1 MEEAG
6 DANRD
11 RTVDIS
17 DLGILATNWQ
27 GSGKTFVQ
35 GDFNYDGIVDISD
48 LGILATNW
56 QKTLVAFSASPTGVR
71 PSAPVRAVKRAHRRL
86 NWRRL
91 RKRNGVRTGRL
102 S

>member
-48 LGILATNW
+48 
-56 QKTLVAFSASPTGVR
+56 
-71 PSAPVRAVKRAHRRL
+71 PVRAVKRAHRRL